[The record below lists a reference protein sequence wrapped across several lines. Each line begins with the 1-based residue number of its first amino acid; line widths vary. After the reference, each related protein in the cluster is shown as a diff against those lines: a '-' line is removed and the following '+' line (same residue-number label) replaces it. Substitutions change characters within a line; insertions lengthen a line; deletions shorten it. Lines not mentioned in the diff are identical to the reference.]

1 MFAFASVTEYF
12 FSRYFLGLFFVWHG
26 RTFFCV
32 AEGFSWFGHS
42 SASGQVAFF
51 FLFYRIFYV
60 PSKRS
65 SSLVFLLLAEFYRV
79 LLGFTGF
86 YWVLPSF
93 TGFYWVLPSFT
104 GFYLVLLGFTGFY
117 LVLLCFTGFYWVLLG
132 FT

>member
-79 LLGFTGF
+79 LPSFTGCYWVLLGFTGFYLVLLGFTGF

-93 TGFYWVLPSFT
+93 TGFN
-104 GFYLVLLGFTGFY
+104 
-117 LVLLCFTGFYWVLLG
+117 WVLLG

>member
-51 FLFYRIFYV
+51 FSFLPNVFFV

-79 LLGFTGF
+79 L
-86 YWVLPSF
+86 PS
-93 TGFYWVLPSFT
+93 
-104 GFYLVLLGFTGFY
+104 
-117 LVLLCFTGFYWVLLG
+117 FTGFYWVLLG
-132 FT
+132 FTGFYRVLPSFTGFYWILLGFT